1 MAIGAGPSRRMYRR
15 CVQVCKK
22 LINSSA
28 VGSRKLRR
36 SWHSAEVALPHPHEE
51 ADATHRPSD
60 TRHPR
65 AAVHRTA
72 AVMRMLG
79 AAEIEA
85 AISRLEGEMSDLQHR
100 HRDLF
105 AYANAWAERY
115 DAIVFATPIESRAAV
130 EARLNR
136 IGVRWGV
143 ANGVRMTGQFPA
155 LDPA

>member
-1 MAIGAGPSRRMYRR
+1 
-15 CVQVCKK
+15 
-22 LINSSA
+22 
-28 VGSRKLRR
+28 
-36 SWHSAEVALPHPHEE
+36 
-51 ADATHRPSD
+51 
-60 TRHPR
+60 
-65 AAVHRTA
+65 
-72 AVMRMLG
+72 MRMLG